1 MMRCVTLRL
10 ALPFVLAATLFPAAA
25 FSQSQDTESVA
36 DAARRAREQKK
47 TPPKPAKV
55 VTDDDLKP
63 AAPANPATPDAAA
76 ATAAPASSTS
86 STTAPASAS
95 AANASPA
102 LDAKDQK
109 ESKEVTDLKAQIKQA
124 LDDLNLVLREQ
135 SLESDKFYSNTDYAH
150 DTAGKAKLDELI
162 QQVSDKQQVLDRLK
176 AHLTELLP
184 PQDANAPAPPKP

>member
-1 MMRCVTLRL
+1 MSRCVTLRL
-10 ALPFVLAATLFPAAA
+10 VLPLVLAATLFPAAA

-47 TPPKPAKV
+47 TPAKPAKV

-63 AAPANPATPDAAA
+63 AASANPASPDAT
-76 ATAAPASSTS
+76 ATTATPASSTS
-86 STTAPASAS
+86 STTPS

-102 LDAKDQK
+102 PNAKDQK
-109 ESKEVTDLKAQIKQA
+109 ESKEVTDMKAQVKQA

-176 AHLTELLP
+176 ARLAELLP
-184 PQDANAPAPPKP
+184 PPDANAPAPPKP